1 MNPAI
6 LLTLLLTLTA
16 QAFEFTGKVV
26 GVTDGDTITVLYQG
40 NKQYK
45 IRLQH
50 IDCPEAAQDFGS
62 KAKKALSAKVFG
74 QVVTIKWDE
83 MDRYKRVLGNVYI
96 GKRWVNLEM
105 VREEMAWHYKYY
117 SKDVAMAAAGRG
129 SGFAAEIVDDEAD
142 EEEEECS
149 EHNPQCDFH
158 HHDYFGAA
166 GVGFISRRKLKNS
179 DLVERISMS
188 FSDKTFS

>member
-1 MNPAI
+1 MGYLLGGKASQWASSNYMKPI
-6 LLTLLLTLTA
+6 LLLLATALAA

-26 GVTDGDTITVLYQG
+26 GVSDGDTITVLYQG

-50 IDCPEAAQDFGS
+50 IDCPEAAQGFGS

-96 GKRWVNLEM
+96 ASDGSIWRW
-105 VREEMAWHYKYY
+105 
-117 SKDVAMAAAGRG
+117 
-129 SGFAAEIVDDEAD
+129 
-142 EEEEECS
+142 
-149 EHNPQCDFH
+149 
-158 HHDYFGAA
+158 
-166 GVGFISRRKLKNS
+166 
-179 DLVERISMS
+179 
-188 FSDKTFS
+188 